1 MALNKFKKIC
11 IRRRERRDL
20 RRRGAV
26 RRAIRR
32 GRVGTAFGRR
42 LLLLIFVS
50 SDSQCFLMLMDLACL
65 LRLIFVSS
73 DSQGFLMLMDFEL
86 AALLCKCVCSL
97 WGMQVLRILFSF
109 IPKIT

>member
-32 GRVGTAFGRR
+32 GRVGTTFGRR
-42 LLLLIFVS
+42 VLSTDICQLRQSVLFDADGLRTCS
-50 SDSQCFLMLMDLACL
+50 SIM
-65 LRLIFVSS
+65 
-73 DSQGFLMLMDFEL
+73 
-86 AALLCKCVCSL
+86 
-97 WGMQVLRILFSF
+97 
-109 IPKIT
+109 